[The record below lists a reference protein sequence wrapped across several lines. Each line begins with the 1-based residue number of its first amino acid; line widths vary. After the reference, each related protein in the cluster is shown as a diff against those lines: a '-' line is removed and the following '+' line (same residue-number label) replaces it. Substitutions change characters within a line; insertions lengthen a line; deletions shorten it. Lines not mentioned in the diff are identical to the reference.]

1 MDSNGNIVAENDD
14 GGGDPG
20 SSSGRDSSTVFVV
33 EETGTY
39 YILEGSWSPSA
50 PGDGWEEAVPAG
62 SSYELNVSVEFPP
75 APVEPGEAG
84 SDTLRG
90 GNGSDLLDG
99 GLAADTLFGGAGE
112 DSFRFS
118 TALGDGNVDRIRDFD
133 IDEDLI
139 LLDSLIFTDL
149 DAEGMLSFGAFQSNR
164 TGAAQDLDD
173 RVIYNTRDGM
183 LYYDADGSG
192 AGEAVQFARL
202 SAGLDLEAANFYVI

>member
-1 MDSNGNIVAENDD
+1 MDIGVGN
-14 GGGDPG
+14 
-20 SSSGRDSSTVFVV
+20 
-33 EETGTY
+33 
-39 YILEGSWSPSA
+39 
-50 PGDGWEEAVPAG
+50 AV
-62 SSYELNVSVEFPP
+62 
-75 APVEPGEAG
+75 
-84 SDTLRG
+84 
-90 GNGSDLLDG
+90 
-99 GLAADTLFGGAGE
+99 
-112 DSFRFS
+112 
-118 TALGDGNVDRIRDFD
+118 D